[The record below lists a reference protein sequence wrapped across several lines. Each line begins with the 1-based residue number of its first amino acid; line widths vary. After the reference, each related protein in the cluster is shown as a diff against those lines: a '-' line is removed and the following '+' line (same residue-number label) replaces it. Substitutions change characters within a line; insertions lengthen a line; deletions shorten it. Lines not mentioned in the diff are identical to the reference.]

1 MGRPGHHVE
10 EKAEVMGTI
19 LEALA
24 VIKGKDATGG
34 AFDAVAQKIQ
44 RISRAASALNRD
56 VQKQMNIAA
65 GAERAATRMERASS
79 MIGSG
84 AKMAAGAAAAY
95 GGSRA
100 VSALAHETV
109 KAASD
114 RAHEQVRAAASG
126 MSPQEVKEAGD
137 LAAEVSHK
145 YKSISETEIMHSA
158 RNIRS
163 VVGSF
168 EEATKIIDPLMRL
181 RVVALGAHP
190 EKAGELGEDFDKL
203 VKGMEIKGVTQDMPK
218 FLHYMEGMAKAINV
232 FGDTLRPT
240 DYYEMFK
247 YGRASTN
254 ALSDDFMLKTA
265 PTLAQ
270 ELGGSSAGKALS
282 SFHTQFVGGKMSNKA
297 VEMLNDL
304 GLIDPD
310 KVIKTSTG
318 NIKGVKPGG
327 VIGGG
332 YLTPGQEDPYQWVN
346 KILIPAM
353 QKKGLTTEQ
362 INEKL
367 KGVAEPLLPKGAS
380 EQETIA
386 AAASQTTTAQ
396 MMTIFATQQKRI
408 DKDQHLVEHAE
419 GLEAAERF
427 QRDDPKVIRKSIES
441 QTDNY
446 LANTANPFQPAVNG
460 GMNWL
465 ASGLSYMSDRAKKD
479 PMRSAAE
486 LGFGAGL
493 VSAISADATMAT
505 AGKFGLGSGTSW
517 GLTRFMGVLA
527 PILEIASRRGEMV
540 ETESSKRRGGLHAD
554 KFNALADIAASER
567 AGDVYGHGDPAYDA
581 QLKALNDGK
590 LAKIE
595 AELSDLGY
603 AGPGTPG
610 RGQMASQ
617 WTVDDIRKATG
628 IGGSSE
634 PVKAEVVGEAT
645 LKTEI
650 TVSPSPD
657 FLARVSQTVQN
668 GINAFRSSGGPS
680 TGTAGSTGKSMPE
693 AGPPQ

>member
-1 MGRPGHHVE
+1 
-10 EKAEVMGTI
+10 MGTI

-34 AFDAVAQKIQ
+34 AFDAVAQKIG
-44 RISRAASALNRD
+44 RISRAANALNRD
-56 VQKQMNIAA
+56 VQKQLNLAA
-65 GAERAATRMERASS
+65 GAERAATRMQRASTMLS
-79 MIGSG
+79 NGT
-84 AKMAAGAAAAY
+84 KMAAGAAAAY
-95 GGSRA
+95 GGGRA

-114 RAHEQVRAAASG
+114 RAHEKVRMQASG
-126 MSPQEVKEAGD
+126 MSADEVKEAGA

-145 YKSISETEIMHSA
+145 YKSVSETEIMHSA

-190 EKAGELGEDFDKL
+190 EKAAELGEDFDKL

-247 YGRASTN
+247 YGRAATN

-353 QKKGLTTEQ
+353 QKKGLTSEQ
-362 INEKL
+362 INERM
-367 KGVAEPLLPKGAS
+367 KGIAGPLLPKGAS

-396 MMTIFATQQKRI
+396 MMTIFATQQARI
-408 DKDQHLVEHAE
+408 EKDKHLVENAE
-419 GLEAAERF
+419 GLEAADRF
-427 QRDDPKVIRKSIES
+427 QRDDPKVIRKSIEA

-446 LANTANPFQPAVNG
+446 LANTANAFQPGVNT

-465 ASGLSYMSDRAKKD
+465 ASGLSAMSERAKKD

-493 VSAISADATMAT
+493 SSAIASDAGMAA
-505 AGKFGLGSGTSW
+505 AGKFGLGTGTSW
-517 GLTRFMGVLA
+517 GLTRFMGMLA
-527 PILEIASRRGEMV
+527 PILDIATRKDVIEA
-540 ETESSKRRGGLHAD
+540 TPAWKALAGLHGD
-554 KFNALADIAASER
+554 KFDALGDLDRADGSQMSLPKGSWLARIQADRQATRDAER
-567 AGDVYGHGDPAYDA
+567 
-581 QLKALNDGK
+581 
-590 LAKIE
+590 AKIE
-595 AELSDLGY
+595 AGLTDLGY

-610 RGQMASQ
+610 RGQMASS
-617 WTVDDIRKATG
+617 WNVDDIRRATG
-628 IGGSSE
+628 IGSAE
-634 PVKAEVVGEAT
+634 PAKAEVVGNAT
-645 LKTEI
+645 LE
-650 TVSPSPD
+650 TVVRVEPSPD
-657 FLARVSQTVQN
+657 FLARVTQTVQN
-668 GINAFRSSGGPS
+668 GINAFRSTGGPA
-680 TGTAGSTGKSMPE
+680 TGSSGSTGKSMPE
-693 AGPPQ
+693 AGPAP